1 MRHPG
6 IGPVPSTLWARSH
19 NHWTTREIQHG
30 CYVFKFKGF
39 HSFSRW
45 NASIHRY
52 SETWEG
58 YTAQVNPRSPLQK
71 RKPRWRRRHRQASS
85 PSLCAQMGVYRALSP
100 AHVSALQPQCVRLT
114 TGLTKRILS
123 AVSPATEI
131 QSLFAYYSAT
141 CNKETDQLSK
151 ADRELITWVISL
163 ANGYTQRGRPQCPV
177 KGLLEESSAL

>member
-1 MRHPG
+1 
-6 IGPVPSTLWARSH
+6 
-19 NHWTTREIQHG
+19 
-30 CYVFKFKGF
+30 
-39 HSFSRW
+39 
-45 NASIHRY
+45 
-52 SETWEG
+52 
-58 YTAQVNPRSPLQK
+58 
-71 RKPRWRRRHRQASS
+71 
-85 PSLCAQMGVYRALSP
+85 MGVYRALSP

-114 TGLTKRILS
+114 TGLIKRILS